1 MALASA
7 SSCGPS
13 EGVYSRGGPG
23 THELAWMRR
32 GYRAARQLGSWSSGG
47 KDVWGLWQP
56 QARKS
61 QSAGGPSQHLASCR
75 RVHAEALM
83 RCVGKLALPSA
94 QGSDS
99 CECDRVCPCR
109 GSSQRP
115 AAGVKEPAPPAPYNW
130 CERATQQGPFLV
142 PGRGRASPS
151 GVSSWLLGR

>member
-23 THELAWMRR
+23 THELAWIR

-94 QGSDS
+94 QRQVL
-99 CECDRVCPCR
+99 RVATAASVTESAPAEVPP
-109 GSSQRP
+109 SARP
-115 AAGVKEPAPPAPYNW
+115 QV
-130 CERATQQGPFLV
+130 
-142 PGRGRASPS
+142 
-151 GVSSWLLGR
+151 